1 MEKNQAVQNKTSV
14 KKTPSGEAK
23 SSNFKLPGNWSIL
36 LNLLER
42 YPWLPVT
49 GLLGLFLGGGTIAL
63 YSLGY
68 VGNPQQTQKPKTT
81 IQAHEST
88 EVEVEEPVP
97 VAAQPTQMPAKDS
110 DNPIALWMIAAIAL
124 SCGGGCVLILRMLSQ
139 QKSQAQRPQK
149 TVNRYQARV
158 SQRRQSTRDTFG
170 SSRMETRSQPQRK
183 PSIFV
188 PPQPRM
194 QNHPVFVPPQVIQ
207 SAVMAM
213 PRPRPTVTVL
223 PPETNYQQKKNRQS
237 LAEMMDIRKENP
249 LSSILKKH

>member
-1 MEKNQAVQNKTSV
+1 MEKSQAVQNKTSV
-14 KKTPSGEAK
+14 KKTHSGEAK
-23 SSNFKLPGNWSIL
+23 SSNFKLPDNWSIL
-36 LNLLER
+36 LNLIEH
-42 YPWLPVT
+42 YPWLPVA

-68 VGNPQQTQKPKTT
+68 VGNVQQAEKSKTT
-81 IQAHEST
+81 IQPHESA
-88 EVEVEEPVP
+88 EVEVEPVP
-97 VAAQPTQMPAKDS
+97 VAPQPTQTSPKDS
-110 DNPIALWMIAAIAL
+110 NNPIALWMIAAVAL

-139 QKSQAQRPQK
+139 QKSQTQKPQK

-158 SQRRQSTRDTFG
+158 SQRRQSTRETFG
-170 SSRMETRSQPQRK
+170 SSRMETRSQSQRK

-194 QNHPVFVPPQVIQ
+194 QNHPVFVPPQLTQ
-207 SAVMAM
+207 STVMVM

-223 PPETNYQQKKNRQS
+223 PPETNSYQKKNRQS